1 VSVTGLIG
9 SFPLTRDVVAK
20 ELRHAGPGVFTLGDT
35 VDGKF
40 KTLYVGRSDN
50 NLKLELQKRI
60 GQAPRFKYQLFDDA
74 KSAFDKQCELFHF
87 LRPKGNT
94 QHPQVPGTKDW
105 KCPECG

>member
-1 VSVTGLIG
+1 MSVTGLIG
-9 SFPLTRDVVAK
+9 SFPLTQKAIAQ
-20 ELRHAGPGVFTLGDT
+20 ELRKPGPGVFTLGDT

-50 NLKLELQKRI
+50 NLKAELQKRV
-60 GQAPRFKYQLFDDA
+60 GQAPRFKYQLFDNA
-74 KSAFDKQCELFHF
+74 QSAFNKQCELFHF

-94 QHPQVPGTKDW
+94 AHPQGPPIKDW